1 MSPLHVRVWVGA
13 LILSAAVTG
22 CATRDASRLSAV
34 PASLHRLPS
43 IDAGVTG
50 ADESTDP
57 ANASC
62 GQSVTCVIQ
71 GGANSV
77 GPYDIDP
84 CPLQGN
90 AAICAMLSFSLT
102 VSSVPPGLTE
112 SFSALSGGEDTM
124 DRFTVSAASTTSTGR
139 YPGSD
144 WTLQLAGA
152 GSSPPVIESPVFQVL
167 CSIKLGTC
175 ANPIGPNATYE
186 CLPEPP
192 EIGESTGTFSGVRK
206 AADVSRTLSAT
217 PSPGPTPQVVI
228 VQNNSSGSCAIPTPA
243 PSATPTS
250 TPSPPPVLEVQT
262 KAVLETPEY
271 PDGAPPY
278 VFEDPGVSPTI
289 DSNAT
294 STATS
299 TRRT

>member
-43 IDAGVTG
+43 IDAAVTG

-124 DRFTVSAASTTSTGR
+124 DSFTVSAASTTSTGR

-152 GSSPPVIESPVFQVL
+152 GSSPPVIEAQFFRFFVASNSGHALIPLVPTRPMNASQNLPKSGNRRAPFQV
-167 CSIKLGTC
+167 SVR
-175 ANPIGPNATYE
+175 
-186 CLPEPP
+186 LP
-192 EIGESTGTFSGVRK
+192 TFPGRSPRRQVR
-206 AADVSRTLSAT
+206 A
-217 PSPGPTPQVVI
+217 
-228 VQNNSSGSCAIPTPA
+228 
-243 PSATPTS
+243 
-250 TPSPPPVLEVQT
+250 
-262 KAVLETPEY
+262 
-271 PDGAPPY
+271 
-278 VFEDPGVSPTI
+278 
-289 DSNAT
+289 
-294 STATS
+294 
-299 TRRT
+299 RRRKW